1 MSVSPR
7 HCEPPRETNIR
18 ANKPVPER
26 RTQLHAVADDP
37 LDSSLD
43 EPERDDTGR
52 SDTSCDSVELPVSQE
67 VQGFESLRL
76 HRKYPGH
83 SSVSVWLMRRA
94 DGNVAKNVATHSGDR
109 SSGTKC
115 LATARAGA
123 PSRLDASPASQR
135 RHGRCFES
143 ARLASGCGRPTN
155 SPRSSRQRIELIPW
169 SSPTGPCNLL
179 MHDWAE
185 GPIVREFSLSADWD
199 DRWRTGGTIGE
210 VIDEAHLAPEH
221 ILLAIK
227 RFVAERSRR
236 LEAMHATLDAADRR

>member
-1 MSVSPR
+1 VRCALRVWIAPEYLARTGRARRSRLSISPR
-7 HCEPPRETNIR
+7 RPALRSSSPEDDATVTRRYVPSRQGRPEPLRRPPR
-18 ANKPVPER
+18 
-26 RTQLHAVADDP
+26 
-37 LDSSLD
+37 
-43 EPERDDTGR
+43 G
-52 SDTSCDSVELPVSQE
+52 
-67 VQGFESLRL
+67 
-76 HRKYPGH
+76 
-83 SSVSVWLMRRA
+83 
-94 DGNVAKNVATHSGDR
+94 
-109 SSGTKC
+109 SGTKC
-115 LATARAGA
+115 LATARVGA
-123 PSRLDASPASQR
+123 PSRLGASPASQR

-155 SPRSSRQRIELIPW
+155 SPRTSRQRIELIPW